1 MVVVENVWQFLQIK
15 IDFLWK
21 VAIPMSLVK
30 DGNSELIIR
39 QTTPLKI
46 MVENRQF
53 LKKTTCH
60 VQVRITDE
68 KKIDDEVDAFNADQ
82 MNETMFVFTI
92 PWKNSS
98 WLY

>member
-1 MVVVENVWQFLQIK
+1 MVVVENVWQFPQIK

-53 LKKTTCH
+53 LKKPRAMFKF
-60 VQVRITDE
+60 VSLMR
-68 KKIDDEVDAFNADQ
+68 KKLMIKMTHSMQ
-82 MNETMFVFTI
+82 I
-92 PWKNSS
+92 
-98 WLY
+98 

>member
-1 MVVVENVWQFLQIK
+1 MVVVENVWQFPQIK
-15 IDFLWK
+15 IAFLWK

-30 DGNSELIIR
+30 DGNLELIIR
-39 QTTPLKI
+39 QTTPLKNGQTSSI
-46 MVENRQF
+46 FE
-53 LKKTTCH
+53 KTTCH

-68 KKIDDEVDAFNADQ
+68 KKIDDKDDAFNADL
-82 MNETMFVFTI
+82 MIETMFVFTI